1 MCVRVI
7 LVKCLK
13 VDQEIVYSCY
23 LHLNFLEFLFS
34 FHQFALREPLGAA
47 LLLCLNL
54 VGEIVYSFKSL
65 HLYSVHLE
73 YQWGL
78 YLFPLMC

>member
-1 MCVRVI
+1 MCVWVI

-13 VDQEIVYSCY
+13 VDQEMVYSCY
-23 LHLNFLEFLFS
+23 LHLNCLEFLFS
-34 FHQFALREPLGAA
+34 FHQFALLESLGAA
-47 LLLCLNL
+47 PLLCLNL

-65 HLYSVHLE
+65 HLNSVRLE
-73 YQWGL
+73 YLWSL